1 MAKRTILVDSARRE
15 LEKHGTETFPMTVNH
30 DDLWSFEGKN
40 VPIHWHNDLEINLIR
55 EGEAVFQVYQKSYR
69 VRTGEGFLLNRNV
82 PHSCSSPGNEHVR
95 YSTILV
101 RPDFLYGDFG
111 SDVERK
117 CFQPFLQNSAIPCIY
132 LTGFDENGKEIL
144 QKLNQVEEAFDRKRF
159 CYELKIKGL
168 LCEAF
173 AMILYGHRQELTK
186 EKMSKTLKAGAIYT
200 RVNDQNTPRE
210 LTANMEHT
218 EYLWRKRFGI
228 DMTPSEK
235 LMKLLEDVGDWSET
249 RWDID
254 RHSYNIHNPEYQI
267 NVLDSQDTYETL
279 SYFYDDERMLYAPLK
294 LNYLTTTLYE
304 TELWYMDM
312 GRCLI
317 PKPEHKYDIE
327 HGVYYYYIE
336 KDSLN
341 GKLLPLFAYGKSQC
355 CDRSGREV
363 PVLIFENKKMRTK
376 FENWLEDN
384 LFLKEKYI
392 ADLENSAIFQH
403 IKRKEAKNGKSTCGV
418 LEVAVA
424 FRFYKKW
431 IKQREEI

>member
-55 EGEAVFQVYQKSYR
+55 EGEAIFQVYQKSYR

-117 CFQPFLQNSAIPCIY
+117 CFQPFLQNSAIPCIH

-186 EKMSKTLKAGAIYT
+186 FVPANLQELERLEKMLNYLNMHFTEVISLQDLADQVHLSREVCCRLFKKMTGKTITGYLEEY
-200 RVNDQNTPRE
+200 RVNKSFSLVQSGQYSMTQI
-210 LTANMEHT
+210 T
-218 EYLWRKRFGI
+218 EMVGFSNPSRFASAFRKRFGCN
-228 DMTPSEK
+228 PGE
-235 LMKLLEDVGDWSET
+235 
-249 RWDID
+249 
-254 RHSYNIHNPEYQI
+254 YNS
-267 NVLDSQDTYETL
+267 V
-279 SYFYDDERMLYAPLK
+279 
-294 LNYLTTTLYE
+294 
-304 TELWYMDM
+304 
-312 GRCLI
+312 
-317 PKPEHKYDIE
+317 KY
-327 HGVYYYYIE
+327 
-336 KDSLN
+336 
-341 GKLLPLFAYGKSQC
+341 
-355 CDRSGREV
+355 
-363 PVLIFENKKMRTK
+363 
-376 FENWLEDN
+376 
-384 LFLKEKYI
+384 
-392 ADLENSAIFQH
+392 
-403 IKRKEAKNGKSTCGV
+403 
-418 LEVAVA
+418 
-424 FRFYKKW
+424 
-431 IKQREEI
+431 

>member
-117 CFQPFLQNSAIPCIY
+117 CFQPFLQNSAIPCIH

-186 EKMSKTLKAGAIYT
+186 FVPANLQELERLEKMLNYLNIHFTEVISLQDLADQVHLSREVCCRLFKKMTGKTIIGYLEEY
-200 RVNDQNTPRE
+200 RVNKSFSLVQSGQYSMTQI
-210 LTANMEHT
+210 T
-218 EYLWRKRFGI
+218 EMVGFSNPSRFASAFRKRFGCN
-228 DMTPSEK
+228 PGE
-235 LMKLLEDVGDWSET
+235 
-249 RWDID
+249 
-254 RHSYNIHNPEYQI
+254 YNSVKH
-267 NVLDSQDTYETL
+267 
-279 SYFYDDERMLYAPLK
+279 
-294 LNYLTTTLYE
+294 
-304 TELWYMDM
+304 
-312 GRCLI
+312 
-317 PKPEHKYDIE
+317 
-327 HGVYYYYIE
+327 
-336 KDSLN
+336 
-341 GKLLPLFAYGKSQC
+341 
-355 CDRSGREV
+355 
-363 PVLIFENKKMRTK
+363 
-376 FENWLEDN
+376 
-384 LFLKEKYI
+384 
-392 ADLENSAIFQH
+392 
-403 IKRKEAKNGKSTCGV
+403 
-418 LEVAVA
+418 
-424 FRFYKKW
+424 
-431 IKQREEI
+431 

>member
-117 CFQPFLQNSAIPCIY
+117 CFQPFLQNSAIPCIH

-186 EKMSKTLKAGAIYT
+186 FVPANLQELERLEKMLNYLNMHFTEVISLQDLADQVHLSREVCCRFFKKMTGKTITGYLEEY
-200 RVNDQNTPRE
+200 RVNKSFSLVQSGQYSMTQI
-210 LTANMEHT
+210 T
-218 EYLWRKRFGI
+218 EMVGFSNPSRFASAFRKRFGCN
-228 DMTPSEK
+228 PGE
-235 LMKLLEDVGDWSET
+235 
-249 RWDID
+249 
-254 RHSYNIHNPEYQI
+254 YNSVKH
-267 NVLDSQDTYETL
+267 
-279 SYFYDDERMLYAPLK
+279 
-294 LNYLTTTLYE
+294 
-304 TELWYMDM
+304 
-312 GRCLI
+312 
-317 PKPEHKYDIE
+317 
-327 HGVYYYYIE
+327 
-336 KDSLN
+336 
-341 GKLLPLFAYGKSQC
+341 
-355 CDRSGREV
+355 
-363 PVLIFENKKMRTK
+363 
-376 FENWLEDN
+376 
-384 LFLKEKYI
+384 
-392 ADLENSAIFQH
+392 
-403 IKRKEAKNGKSTCGV
+403 
-418 LEVAVA
+418 
-424 FRFYKKW
+424 
-431 IKQREEI
+431 

>member
-117 CFQPFLQNSAIPCIY
+117 CFQPFLQNSAIPCIH

-168 LCEAF
+168 LYEAF

-186 EKMSKTLKAGAIYT
+186 FVPANLQELERLEKMLNYLNMHFTEVISLQDLADQVHLSREVCCRLFKKMTGKTITGYLEEY
-200 RVNDQNTPRE
+200 RVNKSFSLVQSGQYSMTQI
-210 LTANMEHT
+210 T
-218 EYLWRKRFGI
+218 EMVGFSNPSRFASAFRKRFGCN
-228 DMTPSEK
+228 PGE
-235 LMKLLEDVGDWSET
+235 
-249 RWDID
+249 
-254 RHSYNIHNPEYQI
+254 YNSVKH
-267 NVLDSQDTYETL
+267 
-279 SYFYDDERMLYAPLK
+279 
-294 LNYLTTTLYE
+294 
-304 TELWYMDM
+304 
-312 GRCLI
+312 
-317 PKPEHKYDIE
+317 
-327 HGVYYYYIE
+327 
-336 KDSLN
+336 
-341 GKLLPLFAYGKSQC
+341 
-355 CDRSGREV
+355 
-363 PVLIFENKKMRTK
+363 
-376 FENWLEDN
+376 
-384 LFLKEKYI
+384 
-392 ADLENSAIFQH
+392 
-403 IKRKEAKNGKSTCGV
+403 
-418 LEVAVA
+418 
-424 FRFYKKW
+424 
-431 IKQREEI
+431 

>member
-55 EGEAVFQVYQKSYR
+55 EGEAIFQVYQKSYR

-132 LTGFDENGKEIL
+132 LAGFDENGKEIL

-186 EKMSKTLKAGAIYT
+186 FVPANLQELERLEKMLNYLNMHFTEVISLQDLADQVHLSREVCCRLFKKMTGKTITGYLEEY
-200 RVNDQNTPRE
+200 RVNKSFSLVQSGQYSMTQI
-210 LTANMEHT
+210 T
-218 EYLWRKRFGI
+218 EMVGFSNPSRFASAFRKRFGCN
-228 DMTPSEK
+228 PGE
-235 LMKLLEDVGDWSET
+235 
-249 RWDID
+249 
-254 RHSYNIHNPEYQI
+254 YNSVKH
-267 NVLDSQDTYETL
+267 
-279 SYFYDDERMLYAPLK
+279 
-294 LNYLTTTLYE
+294 
-304 TELWYMDM
+304 
-312 GRCLI
+312 
-317 PKPEHKYDIE
+317 
-327 HGVYYYYIE
+327 
-336 KDSLN
+336 
-341 GKLLPLFAYGKSQC
+341 
-355 CDRSGREV
+355 
-363 PVLIFENKKMRTK
+363 
-376 FENWLEDN
+376 
-384 LFLKEKYI
+384 
-392 ADLENSAIFQH
+392 
-403 IKRKEAKNGKSTCGV
+403 
-418 LEVAVA
+418 
-424 FRFYKKW
+424 
-431 IKQREEI
+431 

>member
-186 EKMSKTLKAGAIYT
+186 FVPANLQELERLEKMLNYLNMHFTEVISLQDLADQMHLSREVCCRLFKKMTGKTITGYLEEY
-200 RVNDQNTPRE
+200 RVNKSFSLVQSGQYSMTQI
-210 LTANMEHT
+210 T
-218 EYLWRKRFGI
+218 EMVGFSNPSRFASAFRKRFGCN
-228 DMTPSEK
+228 PGE
-235 LMKLLEDVGDWSET
+235 
-249 RWDID
+249 
-254 RHSYNIHNPEYQI
+254 YNSVKH
-267 NVLDSQDTYETL
+267 
-279 SYFYDDERMLYAPLK
+279 
-294 LNYLTTTLYE
+294 
-304 TELWYMDM
+304 
-312 GRCLI
+312 
-317 PKPEHKYDIE
+317 
-327 HGVYYYYIE
+327 
-336 KDSLN
+336 
-341 GKLLPLFAYGKSQC
+341 
-355 CDRSGREV
+355 
-363 PVLIFENKKMRTK
+363 
-376 FENWLEDN
+376 
-384 LFLKEKYI
+384 
-392 ADLENSAIFQH
+392 
-403 IKRKEAKNGKSTCGV
+403 
-418 LEVAVA
+418 
-424 FRFYKKW
+424 
-431 IKQREEI
+431 

>member
-117 CFQPFLQNSAIPCIY
+117 CFQPFLQNSAIPCIH

-186 EKMSKTLKAGAIYT
+186 FVPANLQELERLEKMLNYLNIHFTEVISLQDLADQVHLSREVCCRLFKKMTGKTITGYLEEY
-200 RVNDQNTPRE
+200 RVNKSFSLVQSGQYSMTQI
-210 LTANMEHT
+210 T
-218 EYLWRKRFGI
+218 EMVGFSNPSRFASAFRKRFGCN
-228 DMTPSEK
+228 PGEY
-235 LMKLLEDVGDWSET
+235 
-249 RWDID
+249 
-254 RHSYNIHNPEYQI
+254 HSVKH
-267 NVLDSQDTYETL
+267 
-279 SYFYDDERMLYAPLK
+279 
-294 LNYLTTTLYE
+294 
-304 TELWYMDM
+304 
-312 GRCLI
+312 
-317 PKPEHKYDIE
+317 
-327 HGVYYYYIE
+327 
-336 KDSLN
+336 
-341 GKLLPLFAYGKSQC
+341 
-355 CDRSGREV
+355 
-363 PVLIFENKKMRTK
+363 
-376 FENWLEDN
+376 
-384 LFLKEKYI
+384 
-392 ADLENSAIFQH
+392 
-403 IKRKEAKNGKSTCGV
+403 
-418 LEVAVA
+418 
-424 FRFYKKW
+424 
-431 IKQREEI
+431 

>member
-69 VRTGEGFLLNRNV
+69 VRTGEVFLLNRNV

-117 CFQPFLQNSAIPCIY
+117 CFQPFLQNSAIPCIH

-186 EKMSKTLKAGAIYT
+186 FVPANLQELERLEKMLNYLNMHFTEVISLQDLADQVHLSREVCCRLFKKMTGKTITGYLEEYRTNKSFSLVQSGQYSMTQI
-200 RVNDQNTPRE
+200 
-210 LTANMEHT
+210 T
-218 EYLWRKRFGI
+218 EMVGFSNPSRFASAFRKRFGCN
-228 DMTPSEK
+228 PGEY
-235 LMKLLEDVGDWSET
+235 
-249 RWDID
+249 
-254 RHSYNIHNPEYQI
+254 HSVKH
-267 NVLDSQDTYETL
+267 
-279 SYFYDDERMLYAPLK
+279 
-294 LNYLTTTLYE
+294 
-304 TELWYMDM
+304 
-312 GRCLI
+312 
-317 PKPEHKYDIE
+317 
-327 HGVYYYYIE
+327 
-336 KDSLN
+336 
-341 GKLLPLFAYGKSQC
+341 
-355 CDRSGREV
+355 
-363 PVLIFENKKMRTK
+363 
-376 FENWLEDN
+376 
-384 LFLKEKYI
+384 
-392 ADLENSAIFQH
+392 
-403 IKRKEAKNGKSTCGV
+403 
-418 LEVAVA
+418 
-424 FRFYKKW
+424 
-431 IKQREEI
+431 

>member
-30 DDLWSFEGKN
+30 DDLWSLEGKN

-186 EKMSKTLKAGAIYT
+186 FVPANLQELERLEKMLNYLNMHFTEVISLQDLADQVHLSREVCCRLFKKMTGKTITGYLEEY
-200 RVNDQNTPRE
+200 RVNKSFSLVQSGQYSMTQI
-210 LTANMEHT
+210 T
-218 EYLWRKRFGI
+218 EMVGFSNPSRFASAFRKRFGCN
-228 DMTPSEK
+228 PGE
-235 LMKLLEDVGDWSET
+235 
-249 RWDID
+249 
-254 RHSYNIHNPEYQI
+254 YNSVKH
-267 NVLDSQDTYETL
+267 
-279 SYFYDDERMLYAPLK
+279 
-294 LNYLTTTLYE
+294 
-304 TELWYMDM
+304 
-312 GRCLI
+312 
-317 PKPEHKYDIE
+317 
-327 HGVYYYYIE
+327 
-336 KDSLN
+336 
-341 GKLLPLFAYGKSQC
+341 
-355 CDRSGREV
+355 
-363 PVLIFENKKMRTK
+363 
-376 FENWLEDN
+376 
-384 LFLKEKYI
+384 
-392 ADLENSAIFQH
+392 
-403 IKRKEAKNGKSTCGV
+403 
-418 LEVAVA
+418 
-424 FRFYKKW
+424 
-431 IKQREEI
+431 

>member
-117 CFQPFLQNSAIPCIY
+117 CFQPFLQNSAIPCIH

-144 QKLNQVEEAFDRKRF
+144 WKLNQGEEAFDRKRF

-186 EKMSKTLKAGAIYT
+186 FVSANLQELERLEKMLNYLNMHFTEVISLQDLADQVHLSREVCCRLFKKMTGKTITGYLEEY
-200 RVNDQNTPRE
+200 RVNKSFSLVQSGQYS
-210 LTANMEHT
+210 MIQIT
-218 EYLWRKRFGI
+218 EMVGFSNPSRFASAFRKRFGCN
-228 DMTPSEK
+228 PGEY
-235 LMKLLEDVGDWSET
+235 
-249 RWDID
+249 
-254 RHSYNIHNPEYQI
+254 HSVKH
-267 NVLDSQDTYETL
+267 
-279 SYFYDDERMLYAPLK
+279 
-294 LNYLTTTLYE
+294 
-304 TELWYMDM
+304 
-312 GRCLI
+312 
-317 PKPEHKYDIE
+317 
-327 HGVYYYYIE
+327 
-336 KDSLN
+336 
-341 GKLLPLFAYGKSQC
+341 
-355 CDRSGREV
+355 
-363 PVLIFENKKMRTK
+363 
-376 FENWLEDN
+376 
-384 LFLKEKYI
+384 
-392 ADLENSAIFQH
+392 
-403 IKRKEAKNGKSTCGV
+403 
-418 LEVAVA
+418 
-424 FRFYKKW
+424 
-431 IKQREEI
+431 

>member
-186 EKMSKTLKAGAIYT
+186 FVPANPQELERLEKMLNYLNMHFTEVISLQDLADQVHLSREVCCRLFKKMTGKTITGYLEEY
-200 RVNDQNTPRE
+200 RVNKSFSLVQSGQYSMTQI
-210 LTANMEHT
+210 T
-218 EYLWRKRFGI
+218 EMVGFSNPSRFASAFRKRFGCN
-228 DMTPSEK
+228 PGE
-235 LMKLLEDVGDWSET
+235 
-249 RWDID
+249 
-254 RHSYNIHNPEYQI
+254 YNSVKH
-267 NVLDSQDTYETL
+267 
-279 SYFYDDERMLYAPLK
+279 
-294 LNYLTTTLYE
+294 
-304 TELWYMDM
+304 
-312 GRCLI
+312 
-317 PKPEHKYDIE
+317 
-327 HGVYYYYIE
+327 
-336 KDSLN
+336 
-341 GKLLPLFAYGKSQC
+341 
-355 CDRSGREV
+355 
-363 PVLIFENKKMRTK
+363 
-376 FENWLEDN
+376 
-384 LFLKEKYI
+384 
-392 ADLENSAIFQH
+392 
-403 IKRKEAKNGKSTCGV
+403 
-418 LEVAVA
+418 
-424 FRFYKKW
+424 
-431 IKQREEI
+431 

>member
-173 AMILYGHRQELTK
+173 AMILYGYRQELTK
-186 EKMSKTLKAGAIYT
+186 FVPANLQELERLEKMLNYLNMHFTEVISLQDLADQVHLSREVCCRLFKKMTGKTITGYLEEY
-200 RVNDQNTPRE
+200 RVNKSFSLVQSGQYS
-210 LTANMEHT
+210 MIQIT
-218 EYLWRKRFGI
+218 EMVGFSNPSRFASAFRKRFGCN
-228 DMTPSEK
+228 PGE
-235 LMKLLEDVGDWSET
+235 
-249 RWDID
+249 
-254 RHSYNIHNPEYQI
+254 YNSVKH
-267 NVLDSQDTYETL
+267 
-279 SYFYDDERMLYAPLK
+279 
-294 LNYLTTTLYE
+294 
-304 TELWYMDM
+304 
-312 GRCLI
+312 
-317 PKPEHKYDIE
+317 
-327 HGVYYYYIE
+327 
-336 KDSLN
+336 
-341 GKLLPLFAYGKSQC
+341 
-355 CDRSGREV
+355 
-363 PVLIFENKKMRTK
+363 
-376 FENWLEDN
+376 
-384 LFLKEKYI
+384 
-392 ADLENSAIFQH
+392 
-403 IKRKEAKNGKSTCGV
+403 
-418 LEVAVA
+418 
-424 FRFYKKW
+424 
-431 IKQREEI
+431 

>member
-173 AMILYGHRQELTK
+173 AMILYGHKQELTK
-186 EKMSKTLKAGAIYT
+186 FVPANLQELERLEKMLNYLNMHFTEVISLQDLADQVHLSREVCCRLFKKMTGKTITGYLEEY
-200 RVNDQNTPRE
+200 RVNKSFSLVQSGQYSMTQI
-210 LTANMEHT
+210 T
-218 EYLWRKRFGI
+218 EMVGFSNPSRFASAFRKRFGCN
-228 DMTPSEK
+228 PGE
-235 LMKLLEDVGDWSET
+235 
-249 RWDID
+249 
-254 RHSYNIHNPEYQI
+254 YNSVKH
-267 NVLDSQDTYETL
+267 
-279 SYFYDDERMLYAPLK
+279 
-294 LNYLTTTLYE
+294 
-304 TELWYMDM
+304 
-312 GRCLI
+312 
-317 PKPEHKYDIE
+317 
-327 HGVYYYYIE
+327 
-336 KDSLN
+336 
-341 GKLLPLFAYGKSQC
+341 
-355 CDRSGREV
+355 
-363 PVLIFENKKMRTK
+363 
-376 FENWLEDN
+376 
-384 LFLKEKYI
+384 
-392 ADLENSAIFQH
+392 
-403 IKRKEAKNGKSTCGV
+403 
-418 LEVAVA
+418 
-424 FRFYKKW
+424 
-431 IKQREEI
+431 

>member
-15 LEKHGTETFPMTVNH
+15 LEKHGTENFPMTVNH

-173 AMILYGHRQELTK
+173 AMILYGHRQKLTK
-186 EKMSKTLKAGAIYT
+186 FVPANLQELERLEKMLNYLNMHFTEVISLQDLADQVHLSREVCCRLFKKMTGKTITGYLEEY
-200 RVNDQNTPRE
+200 RVNKSFSLVQSGQYS
-210 LTANMEHT
+210 MIQIT
-218 EYLWRKRFGI
+218 EMVGFSNPSRFASAFRKRFGCN
-228 DMTPSEK
+228 PGE
-235 LMKLLEDVGDWSET
+235 
-249 RWDID
+249 
-254 RHSYNIHNPEYQI
+254 YNSVKH
-267 NVLDSQDTYETL
+267 
-279 SYFYDDERMLYAPLK
+279 
-294 LNYLTTTLYE
+294 
-304 TELWYMDM
+304 
-312 GRCLI
+312 
-317 PKPEHKYDIE
+317 
-327 HGVYYYYIE
+327 
-336 KDSLN
+336 
-341 GKLLPLFAYGKSQC
+341 
-355 CDRSGREV
+355 
-363 PVLIFENKKMRTK
+363 
-376 FENWLEDN
+376 
-384 LFLKEKYI
+384 
-392 ADLENSAIFQH
+392 
-403 IKRKEAKNGKSTCGV
+403 
-418 LEVAVA
+418 
-424 FRFYKKW
+424 
-431 IKQREEI
+431 

>member
-117 CFQPFLQNSAIPCIY
+117 CFQPFLKNSAIPCIY

-186 EKMSKTLKAGAIYT
+186 FVPANLQELERLEKMLNYLNMHFTEVISLQDLADQVHLSREVCCRFFKKMTGKTITGYLEEY
-200 RVNDQNTPRE
+200 RVNKSFSLVQSGQYSMTQI
-210 LTANMEHT
+210 T
-218 EYLWRKRFGI
+218 EMVGFSNPSRFASAFRKRFGCN
-228 DMTPSEK
+228 PGE
-235 LMKLLEDVGDWSET
+235 
-249 RWDID
+249 
-254 RHSYNIHNPEYQI
+254 YNSVKH
-267 NVLDSQDTYETL
+267 
-279 SYFYDDERMLYAPLK
+279 
-294 LNYLTTTLYE
+294 
-304 TELWYMDM
+304 
-312 GRCLI
+312 
-317 PKPEHKYDIE
+317 
-327 HGVYYYYIE
+327 
-336 KDSLN
+336 
-341 GKLLPLFAYGKSQC
+341 
-355 CDRSGREV
+355 
-363 PVLIFENKKMRTK
+363 
-376 FENWLEDN
+376 
-384 LFLKEKYI
+384 
-392 ADLENSAIFQH
+392 
-403 IKRKEAKNGKSTCGV
+403 
-418 LEVAVA
+418 
-424 FRFYKKW
+424 
-431 IKQREEI
+431 

>member
-117 CFQPFLQNSAIPCIY
+117 CFQPFLQNSAIPCIH

-186 EKMSKTLKAGAIYT
+186 FVPANLQELERLEKMLNYLNMHFTEVISLQDLADQVHLSREVCCRLFKKMTGKTITGYLEEY
-200 RVNDQNTPRE
+200 RVNKCFSLVQSGQYSMTQI
-210 LTANMEHT
+210 T
-218 EYLWRKRFGI
+218 EMVGFSNPSRFASAFRKRFGCN
-228 DMTPSEK
+228 PGE
-235 LMKLLEDVGDWSET
+235 
-249 RWDID
+249 
-254 RHSYNIHNPEYQI
+254 YNSVKH
-267 NVLDSQDTYETL
+267 
-279 SYFYDDERMLYAPLK
+279 
-294 LNYLTTTLYE
+294 
-304 TELWYMDM
+304 
-312 GRCLI
+312 
-317 PKPEHKYDIE
+317 
-327 HGVYYYYIE
+327 
-336 KDSLN
+336 
-341 GKLLPLFAYGKSQC
+341 
-355 CDRSGREV
+355 
-363 PVLIFENKKMRTK
+363 
-376 FENWLEDN
+376 
-384 LFLKEKYI
+384 
-392 ADLENSAIFQH
+392 
-403 IKRKEAKNGKSTCGV
+403 
-418 LEVAVA
+418 
-424 FRFYKKW
+424 
-431 IKQREEI
+431 

>member
-186 EKMSKTLKAGAIYT
+186 FVPANLQELERLEKMLNYLNMHFTEVISLQDLADQVHLSREVCCCLFKKMTGKTITGYLEEY
-200 RVNDQNTPRE
+200 RVNKSFSLVQSGQYSMTQI
-210 LTANMEHT
+210 T
-218 EYLWRKRFGI
+218 EMVGFSNPSRFASAFRKRFGCN
-228 DMTPSEK
+228 PGE
-235 LMKLLEDVGDWSET
+235 
-249 RWDID
+249 
-254 RHSYNIHNPEYQI
+254 YNSVKH
-267 NVLDSQDTYETL
+267 
-279 SYFYDDERMLYAPLK
+279 
-294 LNYLTTTLYE
+294 
-304 TELWYMDM
+304 
-312 GRCLI
+312 
-317 PKPEHKYDIE
+317 
-327 HGVYYYYIE
+327 
-336 KDSLN
+336 
-341 GKLLPLFAYGKSQC
+341 
-355 CDRSGREV
+355 
-363 PVLIFENKKMRTK
+363 
-376 FENWLEDN
+376 
-384 LFLKEKYI
+384 
-392 ADLENSAIFQH
+392 
-403 IKRKEAKNGKSTCGV
+403 
-418 LEVAVA
+418 
-424 FRFYKKW
+424 
-431 IKQREEI
+431 

>member
-117 CFQPFLQNSAIPCIY
+117 CFQPFLQNSAIPCIH

-186 EKMSKTLKAGAIYT
+186 FVPENLQELERLEKMLNYLNMHFTEVISLQDLADQVHLSREVCCRLFKKMTGKTITGYLEEY
-200 RVNDQNTPRE
+200 RVNKSFSLVQSGQYSMTQI
-210 LTANMEHT
+210 T
-218 EYLWRKRFGI
+218 EMVGFSNPSRFASAFRKRFGCN
-228 DMTPSEK
+228 PGE
-235 LMKLLEDVGDWSET
+235 
-249 RWDID
+249 
-254 RHSYNIHNPEYQI
+254 YNSVKH
-267 NVLDSQDTYETL
+267 
-279 SYFYDDERMLYAPLK
+279 
-294 LNYLTTTLYE
+294 
-304 TELWYMDM
+304 
-312 GRCLI
+312 
-317 PKPEHKYDIE
+317 
-327 HGVYYYYIE
+327 
-336 KDSLN
+336 
-341 GKLLPLFAYGKSQC
+341 
-355 CDRSGREV
+355 
-363 PVLIFENKKMRTK
+363 
-376 FENWLEDN
+376 
-384 LFLKEKYI
+384 
-392 ADLENSAIFQH
+392 
-403 IKRKEAKNGKSTCGV
+403 
-418 LEVAVA
+418 
-424 FRFYKKW
+424 
-431 IKQREEI
+431 

>member
-117 CFQPFLQNSAIPCIY
+117 CFQPFLQNSAIPCIH

-173 AMILYGHRQELTK
+173 AVILYGHRQELTK
-186 EKMSKTLKAGAIYT
+186 FVPANLQELERLEKMLNYLNMHFTEVISLQDLADQVHLSREVCCRLFKKMTGKTITGYLEEY
-200 RVNDQNTPRE
+200 R
-210 LTANMEHT
+210 ANKSFSLVQSGQYSMTQIT
-218 EYLWRKRFGI
+218 EMVGFSNPSRFASAFRKRFGCN
-228 DMTPSEK
+228 PGEY
-235 LMKLLEDVGDWSET
+235 
-249 RWDID
+249 
-254 RHSYNIHNPEYQI
+254 HSVKH
-267 NVLDSQDTYETL
+267 
-279 SYFYDDERMLYAPLK
+279 
-294 LNYLTTTLYE
+294 
-304 TELWYMDM
+304 
-312 GRCLI
+312 
-317 PKPEHKYDIE
+317 
-327 HGVYYYYIE
+327 
-336 KDSLN
+336 
-341 GKLLPLFAYGKSQC
+341 
-355 CDRSGREV
+355 
-363 PVLIFENKKMRTK
+363 
-376 FENWLEDN
+376 
-384 LFLKEKYI
+384 
-392 ADLENSAIFQH
+392 
-403 IKRKEAKNGKSTCGV
+403 
-418 LEVAVA
+418 
-424 FRFYKKW
+424 
-431 IKQREEI
+431 

>member
-117 CFQPFLQNSAIPCIY
+117 CLQPFLQNSAIPCIH

-186 EKMSKTLKAGAIYT
+186 FVPANLQELERLEKMLNYLNMHFTEVISLQDLADQVHLSREVCCRLFKKMTGKTITGYLEEY
-200 RVNDQNTPRE
+200 RVNKSFSLVQSGQYSMTQI
-210 LTANMEHT
+210 T
-218 EYLWRKRFGI
+218 EMVGFSNPSRFASAFRKRFGCN
-228 DMTPSEK
+228 PGE
-235 LMKLLEDVGDWSET
+235 
-249 RWDID
+249 
-254 RHSYNIHNPEYQI
+254 YNSVKH
-267 NVLDSQDTYETL
+267 
-279 SYFYDDERMLYAPLK
+279 
-294 LNYLTTTLYE
+294 
-304 TELWYMDM
+304 
-312 GRCLI
+312 
-317 PKPEHKYDIE
+317 
-327 HGVYYYYIE
+327 
-336 KDSLN
+336 
-341 GKLLPLFAYGKSQC
+341 
-355 CDRSGREV
+355 
-363 PVLIFENKKMRTK
+363 
-376 FENWLEDN
+376 
-384 LFLKEKYI
+384 
-392 ADLENSAIFQH
+392 
-403 IKRKEAKNGKSTCGV
+403 
-418 LEVAVA
+418 
-424 FRFYKKW
+424 
-431 IKQREEI
+431 

>member
-186 EKMSKTLKAGAIYT
+186 FVPANLQELERLEKMLNYLNMHFTKVISLQDLADQVHLSREVCCRLFKKMTGKTITGYLEEY
-200 RVNDQNTPRE
+200 RVNKSFSLVQSGQYSMTQI
-210 LTANMEHT
+210 T
-218 EYLWRKRFGI
+218 EMVGFSNPSRFASAFRKRFGCN
-228 DMTPSEK
+228 PGE
-235 LMKLLEDVGDWSET
+235 
-249 RWDID
+249 
-254 RHSYNIHNPEYQI
+254 YNS
-267 NVLDSQDTYETL
+267 V
-279 SYFYDDERMLYAPLK
+279 
-294 LNYLTTTLYE
+294 
-304 TELWYMDM
+304 
-312 GRCLI
+312 
-317 PKPEHKYDIE
+317 EH
-327 HGVYYYYIE
+327 
-336 KDSLN
+336 
-341 GKLLPLFAYGKSQC
+341 
-355 CDRSGREV
+355 
-363 PVLIFENKKMRTK
+363 
-376 FENWLEDN
+376 
-384 LFLKEKYI
+384 
-392 ADLENSAIFQH
+392 
-403 IKRKEAKNGKSTCGV
+403 
-418 LEVAVA
+418 
-424 FRFYKKW
+424 
-431 IKQREEI
+431 

>member
-1 MAKRTILVDSARRE
+1 MIVKCDSGIVVYDTDIDQISKFIYDNKEDFFAGKQIETGEGKMAKRTILVDSARRE

-186 EKMSKTLKAGAIYT
+186 FVPANLQELERLEKMLNYLNMHFTEVISLQDLADQVHLSREVCCRLFKKMTGKTITGYLEEY
-200 RVNDQNTPRE
+200 RVNKSFSLVQSGQYSMTQI
-210 LTANMEHT
+210 T
-218 EYLWRKRFGI
+218 EMVGFSNPSRFASAFRKRFGCN
-228 DMTPSEK
+228 PGE
-235 LMKLLEDVGDWSET
+235 
-249 RWDID
+249 
-254 RHSYNIHNPEYQI
+254 YNSVKH
-267 NVLDSQDTYETL
+267 
-279 SYFYDDERMLYAPLK
+279 
-294 LNYLTTTLYE
+294 
-304 TELWYMDM
+304 
-312 GRCLI
+312 
-317 PKPEHKYDIE
+317 
-327 HGVYYYYIE
+327 
-336 KDSLN
+336 
-341 GKLLPLFAYGKSQC
+341 
-355 CDRSGREV
+355 
-363 PVLIFENKKMRTK
+363 
-376 FENWLEDN
+376 
-384 LFLKEKYI
+384 
-392 ADLENSAIFQH
+392 
-403 IKRKEAKNGKSTCGV
+403 
-418 LEVAVA
+418 
-424 FRFYKKW
+424 
-431 IKQREEI
+431 

>member
-111 SDVERK
+111 SDVEQK

-186 EKMSKTLKAGAIYT
+186 FVPANLQELERLEKMLNYLNMHFTEVISLQDLADQVHLSREVCCRLFKKMTGKTITGYLEEY
-200 RVNDQNTPRE
+200 RVNKSFSLVQSGQYSMTQI
-210 LTANMEHT
+210 T
-218 EYLWRKRFGI
+218 EMVGFSNPSRFASAFRKRFGCN
-228 DMTPSEK
+228 PGE
-235 LMKLLEDVGDWSET
+235 
-249 RWDID
+249 
-254 RHSYNIHNPEYQI
+254 YNSVKH
-267 NVLDSQDTYETL
+267 
-279 SYFYDDERMLYAPLK
+279 
-294 LNYLTTTLYE
+294 
-304 TELWYMDM
+304 
-312 GRCLI
+312 
-317 PKPEHKYDIE
+317 
-327 HGVYYYYIE
+327 
-336 KDSLN
+336 
-341 GKLLPLFAYGKSQC
+341 
-355 CDRSGREV
+355 
-363 PVLIFENKKMRTK
+363 
-376 FENWLEDN
+376 
-384 LFLKEKYI
+384 
-392 ADLENSAIFQH
+392 
-403 IKRKEAKNGKSTCGV
+403 
-418 LEVAVA
+418 
-424 FRFYKKW
+424 
-431 IKQREEI
+431 

>member
-173 AMILYGHRQELTK
+173 AMIFYGHRQELTK
-186 EKMSKTLKAGAIYT
+186 FVPENLQELERLEKMLNYLNMHFTEVISLQDLADQVHLSREVCCRLFKKMTGKTITGYLEEY
-200 RVNDQNTPRE
+200 RVNKSFSLVQSGQYS
-210 LTANMEHT
+210 MIQIT
-218 EYLWRKRFGI
+218 EMVGFSNPSRFASAFRKRFGCN
-228 DMTPSEK
+228 PGEY
-235 LMKLLEDVGDWSET
+235 
-249 RWDID
+249 
-254 RHSYNIHNPEYQI
+254 HSVKH
-267 NVLDSQDTYETL
+267 
-279 SYFYDDERMLYAPLK
+279 
-294 LNYLTTTLYE
+294 
-304 TELWYMDM
+304 
-312 GRCLI
+312 
-317 PKPEHKYDIE
+317 
-327 HGVYYYYIE
+327 
-336 KDSLN
+336 
-341 GKLLPLFAYGKSQC
+341 
-355 CDRSGREV
+355 
-363 PVLIFENKKMRTK
+363 
-376 FENWLEDN
+376 
-384 LFLKEKYI
+384 
-392 ADLENSAIFQH
+392 
-403 IKRKEAKNGKSTCGV
+403 
-418 LEVAVA
+418 
-424 FRFYKKW
+424 
-431 IKQREEI
+431 

>member
-186 EKMSKTLKAGAIYT
+186 FVPANLQELERLEKMLNYLNIHFTEVISLQDLADQVHLSREVCCRLFKKMTGKTITGYLEEY
-200 RVNDQNTPRE
+200 R
-210 LTANMEHT
+210 ANKSFSLVQSGQYSMTQIT
-218 EYLWRKRFGI
+218 EMVGFSNPSRFASAFRKRFGCN
-228 DMTPSEK
+228 PGE
-235 LMKLLEDVGDWSET
+235 
-249 RWDID
+249 
-254 RHSYNIHNPEYQI
+254 YNSVKH
-267 NVLDSQDTYETL
+267 
-279 SYFYDDERMLYAPLK
+279 
-294 LNYLTTTLYE
+294 
-304 TELWYMDM
+304 
-312 GRCLI
+312 
-317 PKPEHKYDIE
+317 
-327 HGVYYYYIE
+327 
-336 KDSLN
+336 
-341 GKLLPLFAYGKSQC
+341 
-355 CDRSGREV
+355 
-363 PVLIFENKKMRTK
+363 
-376 FENWLEDN
+376 
-384 LFLKEKYI
+384 
-392 ADLENSAIFQH
+392 
-403 IKRKEAKNGKSTCGV
+403 
-418 LEVAVA
+418 
-424 FRFYKKW
+424 
-431 IKQREEI
+431 

>member
-132 LTGFDENGKEIL
+132 LTGFGENGKEIL

-186 EKMSKTLKAGAIYT
+186 FVSANLQELERLEKMLNYLNMHFTEVISLQDLADQVHLSREVCCRLFKKMTGKTITGYLEEY
-200 RVNDQNTPRE
+200 RVNKSFSLVQSGQYS
-210 LTANMEHT
+210 MIQIT
-218 EYLWRKRFGI
+218 EMVGFSNPSRFASAFRKRFGGN
-228 DMTPSEK
+228 PGEY
-235 LMKLLEDVGDWSET
+235 
-249 RWDID
+249 
-254 RHSYNIHNPEYQI
+254 HSVKH
-267 NVLDSQDTYETL
+267 
-279 SYFYDDERMLYAPLK
+279 
-294 LNYLTTTLYE
+294 
-304 TELWYMDM
+304 
-312 GRCLI
+312 
-317 PKPEHKYDIE
+317 
-327 HGVYYYYIE
+327 
-336 KDSLN
+336 
-341 GKLLPLFAYGKSQC
+341 
-355 CDRSGREV
+355 
-363 PVLIFENKKMRTK
+363 
-376 FENWLEDN
+376 
-384 LFLKEKYI
+384 
-392 ADLENSAIFQH
+392 
-403 IKRKEAKNGKSTCGV
+403 
-418 LEVAVA
+418 
-424 FRFYKKW
+424 
-431 IKQREEI
+431 

>member
-186 EKMSKTLKAGAIYT
+186 FVPANLQELERLEKMLQDLADQVHLSREVCCRLFKKMTGKTITGYLEEY
-200 RVNDQNTPRE
+200 RVNKSFSLVQSGQYSMTQI
-210 LTANMEHT
+210 T
-218 EYLWRKRFGI
+218 EMVGFSNPSRFASAFRKRFGCN
-228 DMTPSEK
+228 PGE
-235 LMKLLEDVGDWSET
+235 
-249 RWDID
+249 
-254 RHSYNIHNPEYQI
+254 YNSVKH
-267 NVLDSQDTYETL
+267 
-279 SYFYDDERMLYAPLK
+279 
-294 LNYLTTTLYE
+294 
-304 TELWYMDM
+304 
-312 GRCLI
+312 
-317 PKPEHKYDIE
+317 
-327 HGVYYYYIE
+327 
-336 KDSLN
+336 
-341 GKLLPLFAYGKSQC
+341 
-355 CDRSGREV
+355 
-363 PVLIFENKKMRTK
+363 
-376 FENWLEDN
+376 
-384 LFLKEKYI
+384 
-392 ADLENSAIFQH
+392 
-403 IKRKEAKNGKSTCGV
+403 
-418 LEVAVA
+418 
-424 FRFYKKW
+424 
-431 IKQREEI
+431 

>member
-117 CFQPFLQNSAIPCIY
+117 CFQPFLQNSAIPCIH

-159 CYELKIKGL
+159 CYELKIEGL

-186 EKMSKTLKAGAIYT
+186 FVPANLQELERLEKMLNYLNMHFTEVISLQDLADQVHLSREVCCRLFKKMTGKTITGYLEEY
-200 RVNDQNTPRE
+200 RVNKSFSLVQSGQYSMTQI
-210 LTANMEHT
+210 T
-218 EYLWRKRFGI
+218 EMVGFSNPSRFASAFRKRFGCN
-228 DMTPSEK
+228 PGE
-235 LMKLLEDVGDWSET
+235 
-249 RWDID
+249 
-254 RHSYNIHNPEYQI
+254 YNSVKH
-267 NVLDSQDTYETL
+267 
-279 SYFYDDERMLYAPLK
+279 
-294 LNYLTTTLYE
+294 
-304 TELWYMDM
+304 
-312 GRCLI
+312 
-317 PKPEHKYDIE
+317 
-327 HGVYYYYIE
+327 
-336 KDSLN
+336 
-341 GKLLPLFAYGKSQC
+341 
-355 CDRSGREV
+355 
-363 PVLIFENKKMRTK
+363 
-376 FENWLEDN
+376 
-384 LFLKEKYI
+384 
-392 ADLENSAIFQH
+392 
-403 IKRKEAKNGKSTCGV
+403 
-418 LEVAVA
+418 
-424 FRFYKKW
+424 
-431 IKQREEI
+431 

>member
-186 EKMSKTLKAGAIYT
+186 FVPANLQELERLEKMLNYLNMHFTEAISLQDLADQVHLSREVCCRLFKKMTGKTITGYLEEY
-200 RVNDQNTPRE
+200 RVNKSFSLVQSGQYSMTQI
-210 LTANMEHT
+210 T
-218 EYLWRKRFGI
+218 EMVGFSNPSRFASAFRKRFGCN
-228 DMTPSEK
+228 PGE
-235 LMKLLEDVGDWSET
+235 
-249 RWDID
+249 
-254 RHSYNIHNPEYQI
+254 YNSVKH
-267 NVLDSQDTYETL
+267 
-279 SYFYDDERMLYAPLK
+279 
-294 LNYLTTTLYE
+294 
-304 TELWYMDM
+304 
-312 GRCLI
+312 
-317 PKPEHKYDIE
+317 
-327 HGVYYYYIE
+327 
-336 KDSLN
+336 
-341 GKLLPLFAYGKSQC
+341 
-355 CDRSGREV
+355 
-363 PVLIFENKKMRTK
+363 
-376 FENWLEDN
+376 
-384 LFLKEKYI
+384 
-392 ADLENSAIFQH
+392 
-403 IKRKEAKNGKSTCGV
+403 
-418 LEVAVA
+418 
-424 FRFYKKW
+424 
-431 IKQREEI
+431 

>member
-82 PHSCSSPGNEHVR
+82 PHSCSSHGNEHVR

-186 EKMSKTLKAGAIYT
+186 FVPANLQELERLEKMLNYLNMHFTEVISLQDLADQVHLSREVCCRLFKKMTGKTITGYLEEY
-200 RVNDQNTPRE
+200 RVNKSFSLVQSGQYS
-210 LTANMEHT
+210 MIQIT
-218 EYLWRKRFGI
+218 EMVGFSNPSRFASAFRKRFGCN
-228 DMTPSEK
+228 PGEY
-235 LMKLLEDVGDWSET
+235 
-249 RWDID
+249 
-254 RHSYNIHNPEYQI
+254 HSVKH
-267 NVLDSQDTYETL
+267 
-279 SYFYDDERMLYAPLK
+279 
-294 LNYLTTTLYE
+294 
-304 TELWYMDM
+304 
-312 GRCLI
+312 
-317 PKPEHKYDIE
+317 
-327 HGVYYYYIE
+327 
-336 KDSLN
+336 
-341 GKLLPLFAYGKSQC
+341 
-355 CDRSGREV
+355 
-363 PVLIFENKKMRTK
+363 
-376 FENWLEDN
+376 
-384 LFLKEKYI
+384 
-392 ADLENSAIFQH
+392 
-403 IKRKEAKNGKSTCGV
+403 
-418 LEVAVA
+418 
-424 FRFYKKW
+424 
-431 IKQREEI
+431 

>member
-132 LTGFDENGKEIL
+132 LTGFGENGKEIL

-159 CYELKIKGL
+159 CYELKITGL

-186 EKMSKTLKAGAIYT
+186 FVSANLQELERLEKMLNYLNMHFTEVISLQDLADQVHLSREVCCRLFKKMTGKTITGYLEEY
-200 RVNDQNTPRE
+200 RVNKSFSLVQSGQYS
-210 LTANMEHT
+210 MIQIT
-218 EYLWRKRFGI
+218 EMVGFSNPSRFASAFRKRFGCN
-228 DMTPSEK
+228 PGEY
-235 LMKLLEDVGDWSET
+235 
-249 RWDID
+249 
-254 RHSYNIHNPEYQI
+254 HSVKH
-267 NVLDSQDTYETL
+267 
-279 SYFYDDERMLYAPLK
+279 
-294 LNYLTTTLYE
+294 
-304 TELWYMDM
+304 
-312 GRCLI
+312 
-317 PKPEHKYDIE
+317 
-327 HGVYYYYIE
+327 
-336 KDSLN
+336 
-341 GKLLPLFAYGKSQC
+341 
-355 CDRSGREV
+355 
-363 PVLIFENKKMRTK
+363 
-376 FENWLEDN
+376 
-384 LFLKEKYI
+384 
-392 ADLENSAIFQH
+392 
-403 IKRKEAKNGKSTCGV
+403 
-418 LEVAVA
+418 
-424 FRFYKKW
+424 
-431 IKQREEI
+431 

>member
-117 CFQPFLQNSAIPCIY
+117 CFQPFLQNSAIPCIH

-186 EKMSKTLKAGAIYT
+186 FVPANLQELERLEKM
-200 RVNDQNTPRE
+200 
-210 LTANMEHT
+210 
-218 EYLWRKRFGI
+218 
-228 DMTPSEK
+228 
-235 LMKLLEDVGDWSET
+235 
-249 RWDID
+249 
-254 RHSYNIHNPEYQI
+254 
-267 NVLDSQDTYETL
+267 
-279 SYFYDDERMLYAPLK
+279 
-294 LNYLTTTLYE
+294 LNYLNMHF
-304 TELWYMDM
+304 TEV
-312 GRCLI
+312 I
-317 PKPEHKYDIE
+317 
-327 HGVYYYYIE
+327 
-336 KDSLN
+336 SLQD
-341 GKLLPLFAYGKSQC
+341 LADQVHLS
-355 CDRSGREV
+355 REV
-363 PVLIFENKKMRTK
+363 CCRLFKKMTGKTITGYLEEYRT
-376 FENWLEDN
+376 N
-384 LFLKEKYI
+384 
-392 ADLENSAIFQH
+392 
-403 IKRKEAKNGKSTCGV
+403 KSFSLVQSGQYSMTQITEMVGFSNPSRF
-418 LEVAVA
+418 ASA
-424 FRFYKKW
+424 FR
-431 IKQREEI
+431 KQFGCNPGEYHSVKH

>member
-1 MAKRTILVDSARRE
+1 MIVKCDSGIVVYDTDIDQISKFIYDNKEDFFAGKQIETGESKMAKRTILVDSARRE

-117 CFQPFLQNSAIPCIY
+117 CFQPFLQNSAIPCIH

-186 EKMSKTLKAGAIYT
+186 FVPANLQELERLEKMLNYLNMHFTEVISLQDLADQVHLSREVCCRLFKKMTGKTITGYLEEY
-200 RVNDQNTPRE
+200 RVNKSFSLVQSGQYSMTQI
-210 LTANMEHT
+210 T
-218 EYLWRKRFGI
+218 EMVGFSNPSRFASAFRKRFGCN
-228 DMTPSEK
+228 PGE
-235 LMKLLEDVGDWSET
+235 
-249 RWDID
+249 
-254 RHSYNIHNPEYQI
+254 YNSVKH
-267 NVLDSQDTYETL
+267 
-279 SYFYDDERMLYAPLK
+279 
-294 LNYLTTTLYE
+294 
-304 TELWYMDM
+304 
-312 GRCLI
+312 
-317 PKPEHKYDIE
+317 
-327 HGVYYYYIE
+327 
-336 KDSLN
+336 
-341 GKLLPLFAYGKSQC
+341 
-355 CDRSGREV
+355 
-363 PVLIFENKKMRTK
+363 
-376 FENWLEDN
+376 
-384 LFLKEKYI
+384 
-392 ADLENSAIFQH
+392 
-403 IKRKEAKNGKSTCGV
+403 
-418 LEVAVA
+418 
-424 FRFYKKW
+424 
-431 IKQREEI
+431 